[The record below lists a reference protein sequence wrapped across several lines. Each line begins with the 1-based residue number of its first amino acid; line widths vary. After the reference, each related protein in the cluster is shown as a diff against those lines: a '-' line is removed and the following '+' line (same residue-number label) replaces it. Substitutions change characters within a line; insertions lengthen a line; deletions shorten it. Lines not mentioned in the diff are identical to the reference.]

1 MIVLGQKEVD
11 EGTVSIRR
19 RDTEE
24 LATMP
29 LDEFIAKVKSEIAER
44 SL

>member
-11 EGTVSIRR
+11 EGTVSIRK
-19 RDTEE
+19 RDTED
-24 LATMP
+24 LTTM
-29 LDEFIAKVKSEIAER
+29 LLEDFITAVKKEIAER